1 MKRAIILLLTL
12 CLAVTAPHAADAAR
26 KKKAAQPQP
35 DRSATLV
42 VDAYTG
48 AILSQKNADA
58 PRYPASLTKMM
69 TLYMTFDALKNGQ
82 LRKNDRMDVSARA
95 SAQSPSKLNLRPGGS
110 LRVEDG
116 ILALVTKSANDAA
129 VVMAEAIGG
138 SESHFASM
146 MTQKARE
153 LGMSNTRFV
162 NASGLH
168 NPAQVT
174 TARDMATLGLALLR
188 DFPNEYRYFS
198 TASFSY
204 AGAVHQNHNHL
215 MKTYDGMDGIKTGFI
230 YASGYNLVASAKR
243 GNHRLIGVV
252 FGGNTAQGRNKTMAD
267 ILDDGFE
274 SFSGNR
280 TNIAAATTA
289 STASAARPATIAPA
303 PSDARSNASNTTQSK
318 KRESANSQAQKSDRQ
333 PAGNE
338 ADEKEGQ
345 SIANREEEKSFGQ
358 KVVASH
364 QSKNQENGKE
374 KVSAAEA
381 LTMGQLRLDHVS
393 NKPAELPTAVD
404 QGDADIES
412 WTVQIGA
419 FSNHEASV
427 NALQNAQKN
436 LSHVIA
442 QRSKPVVAPLMT
454 KKGIVYRARFRNL
467 SRSQAT
473 ETCQKLKDGCLIL
486 SSE

>member
-12 CLAVTAPHAADAAR
+12 CLAVSAPHAADAAR

-129 VVMAEAIGG
+129 VVLAEAIGG

-168 NPAQVT
+168 NPAQMT

-188 DFPNEYRYFS
+188 DFPNEYKYFS

-267 ILDDGFE
+267 ILDDGFA
-274 SFSGNR
+274 SFSAP
-280 TNIAAATTA
+280 TTFAAATA
-289 STASAARPATIAPA
+289 AGTASAARPAAV
-303 PSDARSNASNTTQSK
+303 ASTQSYANNK
-318 KRESANSQAQKSDRQ
+318 KSDNTNVQTQKSDRQ
-333 PAGNE
+333 PARSE
-338 ADEKEGQ
+338 AEEKEIQNGT
-345 SIANREEEKSFGQ
+345 NNGEEKSFGQ
-358 KVVASH
+358 KVIASH
-364 QSKNQENGKE
+364 QSKKQENGEE
-374 KVSAAEA
+374 KASAAEA
-381 LTMGQLRLDHVS
+381 LTMGQMRLEQVS
-393 NKPAELPTAVD
+393 GKQAELPLAVD

-412 WTVQIGA
+412 WSVQIGA
-419 FSNHEASV
+419 FSNHQASV
-427 NALQNAQKN
+427 NALQNAQQN
-436 LSHVIA
+436 LPHTIA
-442 QRSKPVVAPLMT
+442 QRGKPVVAPLMT
-454 KKGIVYRARFRNL
+454 KNGIVYRARFRNL
-467 SRSQAT
+467 SRAQAT

-486 SSE
+486 SSD